1 MGTWLVSV
9 AGMGAGQRQDIC
21 DDLLYGV
28 IQIAATQAGA
38 RAIFDVLGSGGGVLP
53 TEYHDSVL
61 GGEAGVE
68 VPAQYR
74 YHQMEIVGGDI

>member
-38 RAIFDVLGSGGGVLP
+38 RAIFDVLGSGGGVY
-53 TEYHDSVL
+53 TTQDHYSVL
-61 GGEAGVE
+61 GGEAGV
-68 VPAQYR
+68 VRP
-74 YHQMEIVGGDI
+74 GDCGW